1 MCRRIKLDY
10 EKDTEHLGL
19 ASLRYIPSIKQFA
32 SPEDEDETVRN
43 PENQCY
49 CVEGFSCLKVVMDQQ
64 IKTAN
69 KSLPVVRRV

>member
-1 MCRRIKLDY
+1 MCRRIQLDY

-32 SPEDEDETVRN
+32 NPQDEDEAVRN

-49 CVEGFSCLKVVMDQQ
+49 CVEGFSCLKVNCSGDFWQTEQ
-64 IKTAN
+64 DK
-69 KSLPVVRRV
+69 